1 MDSVSVSIII
11 SVIIPDIIV
20 IVPIVLSMYV

>member
-1 MDSVSVSIII
+1 MDSVSISIII

-20 IVPIVLSMYV
+20 AAAIVLSMNV